1 MESLKGFIS
10 GGVGGACV
18 VLVGHPFDTIK
29 VRIQTAEKGQY
40 KGMMD
45 CGRQIIA
52 RDGPFGLYRGM
63 LAPLLSVTPIF
74 AVYFW
79 GFDVGKSIARFVEGK
94 KENEKISLAGVCFAG
109 GFSAVPGT
117 VVMTPGDRIKVLL
130 QIQGQSNAPPK
141 YKGPWDAFKTIIRE
155 EGVFN
160 GIYKGSGLTLIR
172 DSLGSV
178 AYYAGYEVLKTKLTE
193 GNTTGTL
200 SPGAIMFAGGMAGVM
215 NWLVA
220 VPPDVI
226 KSRYQTA
233 PAGTYPGGMR
243 QVFTELIQKEGFG
256 GLYKGLA
263 PALARAFPANAAC
276 FLGVEVAR
284 KFLDN
289 FF

>member
-1 MESLKGFIS
+1 MESVKGFIS

-40 KGMMD
+40 KGMVD
-45 CGRQIIA
+45 CGRQIIQ

-63 LAPLLSVTPIF
+63 AAPLVSVTPIF

-79 GFDVGKSIARFVEGK
+79 GFDVGKSIARYFEGK
-94 KENEKISLAGVCFAG
+94 KDGEKLSLAGTCFAG

-130 QIQGQSNAPPK
+130 QIQGQSKEPPK
-141 YKGPWDAFKTIIRE
+141 YNGPLDAFKKIIKE
-155 EGVFN
+155 EGVFR
-160 GIYKGSGLTLIR
+160 GLYKGSGLTLIR
-172 DSLGSV
+172 DSSGSV
-178 AYYAGYEVLKTKLTE
+178 AYYAGYEVIKDALTAGNKE
-193 GNTTGTL
+193 GSL
-200 SPGAIMFAGGMAGVM
+200 SFGAIMFAGGMAGVM
-215 NWLVA
+215 NWLIA

-243 QVFTELIQKEGFG
+243 QVFTELVQKEGLG

-276 FLGVEVAR
+276 FLGVEVTR
-284 KFLDN
+284 KFLDR